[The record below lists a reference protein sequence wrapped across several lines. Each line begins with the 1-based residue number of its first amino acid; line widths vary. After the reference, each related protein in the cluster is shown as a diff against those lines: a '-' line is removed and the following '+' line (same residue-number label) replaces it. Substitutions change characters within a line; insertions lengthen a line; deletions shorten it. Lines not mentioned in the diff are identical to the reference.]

1 MSAYRQ
7 CGHLA
12 AFLAIQFLDPS
23 IVLLVLAVCALRMF
37 VCVCVSVMARFGCF
51 VSCKTHCLSH
61 TLMIVFRVCLR
72 QCRCMACARRPPLL
86 ADVCL
91 CLVDIDDCFMV
102 RRCITDEL

>member
-37 VCVCVSVMARFGCF
+37 VCVCPSWHGLGVLSLA
-51 VSCKTHCLSH
+51 KHIAYLTH
-61 TLMIVFRVCLR
+61 
-72 QCRCMACARRPPLL
+72 
-86 ADVCL
+86 
-91 CLVDIDDCFMV
+91 
-102 RRCITDEL
+102 